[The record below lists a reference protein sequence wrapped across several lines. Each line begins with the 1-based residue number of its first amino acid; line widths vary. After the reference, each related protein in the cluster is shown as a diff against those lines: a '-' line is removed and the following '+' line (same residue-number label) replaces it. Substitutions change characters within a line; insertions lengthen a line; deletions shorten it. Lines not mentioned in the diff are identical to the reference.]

1 MHFEI
6 LVEDLSGKKALDI
19 LIPRIID
26 MNAGHT
32 FRVHSYKGSGHIPRD
47 LQSVSDP
54 SKRILLERLPKLIQ
68 GYDKTFSS
76 YSDNYAAVLIV
87 VCDLD
92 NRCFRE
98 FRQELSN
105 CLEKSAIQS
114 QIYFCIAIEEGEAWY
129 LGDINAIK
137 IAYPQAKSAILD
149 SYINDSICGTWEKLA
164 DAIYRGGAKQL
175 SKLGGASVGQEKTVW
190 AENISPQMNV
200 DINRSPSF
208 GYFRDKLRHLSQE
221 ESTTLVQ
228 PFS

>member
-1 MHFEI
+1 MYLRIHFT
-6 LVEDLSGKKALDI
+6 
-19 LIPRIID
+19 
-26 MNAGHT
+26 H
-32 FRVHSYKGSGHIPRD
+32 
-47 LQSVSDP
+47 QSWESP
-54 SKRILLERLPKLIQ
+54 
-68 GYDKTFSS
+68 FSS
-76 YSDNYAAVLIV
+76 YPDNYAAVLIV

-105 CLEKSAIQS
+105 CLEKSAIKS

-137 IAYPQAKSAILD
+137 IAYPHAKSAILD

-221 ESTTLVQ
+221 ESR
-228 PFS
+228 

>member
-19 LIPRIID
+19 LIPKIID

-76 YSDNYAAVLIV
+76 YPDNYAAVLIV

-149 SYINDSICGTWEKLA
+149 SYINDSICGTW
-164 DAIYRGGAKQL
+164 D
-175 SKLGGASVGQEKTVW
+175 VGQEKTVW

-208 GYFRDKLRHLSQE
+208 GYFRNKLRHLSQE

-228 PFS
+228 TFSSR

>member
-1 MHFEI
+1 MYFEI

-19 LIPRIID
+19 LIPKIID

-32 FRVHSYKGSGHIPRD
+32 FRVHSYKGS
-47 LQSVSDP
+47 
-54 SKRILLERLPKLIQ
+54 
-68 GYDKTFSS
+68 
-76 YSDNYAAVLIV
+76 
-87 VCDLD
+87 
-92 NRCFRE
+92 
-98 FRQELSN
+98 
-105 CLEKSAIQS
+105 LEKSAIQS
-114 QIYFCIAIEEGEAWY
+114 QIYFCIAVEEGEAWY

-221 ESTTLVQ
+221 ESR
-228 PFS
+228 